1 MHCFLVAEFSLPSIY
16 PWLFQMVLVIWHF
29 IFRLD
34 FHGWDSIIKP
44 VRSIRMNMVFLQLF
58 QTYRFP
64 KMQQGTGNQGVLCVT
79 VHLLSPS
86 PQPMESI
93 FFQGIPSFCIN
104 YYPYFVPQNMS
115 FSRSF
120 SLLLADRRKPFYM
133 MALKCLL
140 ETLLKSI

>member
-1 MHCFLVAEFSLPSIY
+1 
-16 PWLFQMVLVIWHF
+16 
-29 IFRLD
+29 
-34 FHGWDSIIKP
+34 
-44 VRSIRMNMVFLQLF
+44 MVFLQLF

-120 SLLLADRRKPFYM
+120 SLLLEDRRKPFYM

>member
-1 MHCFLVAEFSLPSIY
+1 
-16 PWLFQMVLVIWHF
+16 
-29 IFRLD
+29 
-34 FHGWDSIIKP
+34 
-44 VRSIRMNMVFLQLF
+44 MVFLQLC

-79 VHLLSPS
+79 VHLFFPPPS
-86 PQPMESI
+86 CIESV
-93 FFQGIPSFCIN
+93 FFQGISSFCIN
-104 YYPYFVPQNMS
+104 YYPYFMLQNRS

-120 SLLLADRRKPFYM
+120 SLLLADRRKLFCM